1 MALTKLERN
10 EIFQAISA
18 SSLDPAEC
26 TLEQSDNEIQI
37 SHNNSG
43 SIFKFTFIGT
53 GHVDFYQ
60 VQSDVVD
67 GHHLRFQTAREIDS
81 VTPWITSWANEVK
94 EAAYA
99 PDLWSEMRRTRELAI
114 EVQSTGY
121 ANTPFTSDERRQIV
135 IELEAVKEYV
145 REELDLTRE
154 QMEHIDESL
163 SHAAEA
169 TERMGRK
176 DWLLLFGGTILNL
189 IVTDTVTP
197 SVAGHIFT
205 IVINALIHLFGGGPP
220 QIIT

>member
-18 SSLDPAEC
+18 SSLDAAEC
-26 TLEQSDNEIQI
+26 TLEQSDNEIEI
-37 SHNNSG
+37 THTSSG

-53 GHVDFYQ
+53 GHVDSYQ
-60 VQSDVVD
+60 VQSDVVN

-94 EAAYA
+94 EAADA
-99 PDLWSEMRRTRELAI
+99 PDLWAEMRRPRELAI
-114 EVQSTGY
+114 EVQSIGY
-121 ANTPFTSDERRQIV
+121 ADTSFTSDERRQIV

-154 QMEHIDESL
+154 QMERIDESL

-220 QIIT
+220 QIMT